1 MQRAVYEVMLWIP
14 WCKSIPQEWT
24 FGLGCSSVVEHGLY
38 RQFSFGLGC
47 SSVVEHG
54 PYRQFTFGLG
64 LSSLVEPGLPS
75 SLFFIGND

>member
-1 MQRAVYEVMLWIP
+1 MICIYFIPAGERALCKGLCMEVMLWIP

-24 FGLGCSSVVEHGLY
+24 
-38 RQFSFGLGC
+38 FGLGC

-75 SLFFIGND
+75 SLFFVWND

>member
-1 MQRAVYEVMLWIP
+1 MICIYFIPAGGEGPLQRAVYEVMLWIP

-24 FGLGCSSVVEHGLY
+24 
-38 RQFSFGLGC
+38 FGLGC

-75 SLFFIGND
+75 SLFFVGND